1 MSMHYPVRT
10 VRVPASKPFRAL
22 RLPICLAV
30 CLASA
35 PAAWAA
41 DDAPANPAPAE
52 TGASRAMQ
60 ANDVLIRAIS
70 LVGTPYVWGGNTPES
85 GFDCS
90 GLVNYVFRDMLNLR
104 LPRTSRELSALSA
117 PAVAETGLATGD
129 LVFFASGGQVSH
141 VGIYVGDGRFVHAP
155 RTGGVVR
162 MERLDGRYWQQRYA
176 GARRVLAGL

>member
-1 MSMHYPVRT
+1 MSTHYPART
-10 VRVPASKPFRAL
+10 ARMPAPGL
-22 RLPICLAV
+22 HRLLAMATCLA
-30 CLASA
+30 LA

-41 DDAPANPAPAE
+41 DGHPAE
-52 TGASRAMQ
+52 ARPEAAPQAMQ

-117 PAVAETGLATGD
+117 PAVDPARLATGD

-162 MERLDGRYWQQRYA
+162 LERLDGRYWQERYA

>member
-1 MSMHYPVRT
+1 MSTHYPART
-10 VRVPASKPFRAL
+10 ARMPAPGL
-22 RLPICLAV
+22 HRLLAMATCLA
-30 CLASA
+30 LA

-41 DDAPANPAPAE
+41 DGQPDEARPEAAPQ
-52 TGASRAMQ
+52 AMQ

-117 PAVAETGLATGD
+117 PAVDPARLATGD

-162 MERLDGRYWQQRYA
+162 LERLDGRYWQERYA